1 MMKLRPC
8 RHGQARLRQRGFQA
22 RDDDLILSLGIQV
35 NENEIFMPDAT
46 AAYEIARLQWR
57 IFSVRRNRFCGG
69 VSRNEQV
76 ARLKRDIHQI
86 ERIRNRKI
94 VVDGDVLLTG
104 YRTSR
109 RHQRGC
115 LRRLRDRARLH
126 RRRWRQP

>member
-8 RHGQARLRQRGFQA
+8 PHGQARLRQRGFQA

-46 AAYEIARLQWR
+46 AAYEIARLQRR
-57 IFSVRRNRFCGG
+57 IVSVRRNASAAVC
-69 VSRNEQV
+69 RNEKV
-76 ARLKRDIHQI
+76 ARLKRDIRQI

-94 VVDGDVLLTG
+94 VVDGDVLVTG

-115 LRRLRDRARLH
+115 LRRLRDGARLH